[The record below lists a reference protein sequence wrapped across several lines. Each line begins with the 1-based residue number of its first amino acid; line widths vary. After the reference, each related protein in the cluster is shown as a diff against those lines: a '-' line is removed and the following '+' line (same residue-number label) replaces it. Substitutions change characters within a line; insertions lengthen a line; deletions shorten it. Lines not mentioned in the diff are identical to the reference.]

1 MPMSK
6 ARAVRPELL
15 TLLVSLAFLLFYN
28 LPLWQR
34 LLAITP
40 AGWQGL
46 GMMLAIKYLIDERS
60 KQRKAQAARAVSV
73 APSDVTGKA

>member
-1 MPMSK
+1 
-6 ARAVRPELL
+6 
-15 TLLVSLAFLLFYN
+15 
-28 LPLWQR
+28 
-34 LLAITP
+34 
-40 AGWQGL
+40 

>member
-1 MPMSK
+1 MK
-6 ARAVRPELL
+6 IRAHVESPRRPSR
-15 TLLVSLAFLLFYN
+15 TADLLVSLAFLLFYN

-46 GMMLAIKYLIDERS
+46 GMMLAVGLMIAAIFNLALTCWRS
-60 KQRKAQAARAVSV
+60 AGCSSRR
-73 APSDVTGKA
+73 